1 MNRTHSDPKS
11 AAFIG
16 LFVPTPLVT
25 HFLKRITCSFQIFLQ
40 GNSFGATSSACSC
53 PCWLLFLSKESWEII
68 LIRFGR

>member
-25 HFLKRITCSFQIFLQ
+25 HFLKRITYSVQIFLQ
-40 GNSFGATSSACSC
+40 GDSFEANFIACSR
-53 PCWLLFLSKESWEII
+53 PFWLLSLPKESLAIMSIW
-68 LIRFGR
+68 FGR